1 MHSFKEAAELS
12 FSGKSPSYHSDL
24 EELDDQEE
32 ERKQVASQNKDDK
45 LTQS

>member
-1 MHSFKEAAELS
+1 MHNFKDAAELS

-24 EELDDQEE
+24 EELNDHEE
-32 ERKQVASQNKDDK
+32 EKKQIPAQNKDDK